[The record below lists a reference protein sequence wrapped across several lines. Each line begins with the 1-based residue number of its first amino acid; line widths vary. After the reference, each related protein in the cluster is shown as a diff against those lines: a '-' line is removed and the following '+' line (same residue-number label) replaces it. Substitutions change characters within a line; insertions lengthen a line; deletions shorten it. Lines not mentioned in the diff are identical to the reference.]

1 MSNTNSA
8 SSSSSSSSVDI
19 NYNNNY
25 YYSLA
30 NNFKTVWP
38 TPLIVPPPW
47 VLLRIFREQSCYLK
61 QISRSDAL
69 QGKID
74 TDRQIFPHFNDVKNS
89 DNHFNELYKTS
100 SITGRKTNIL
110 TSSHFLQNALPYY
123 STNVTDTTQSIVNFT
138 NRNDTEKF
146 SKEMINSANKSD
158 RERGYTCPQCSKCFT
173 SNSGLKQHMH
183 IHASY
188 KPFTCQVCHKAYT
201 QFSNLCR
208 HKRLHKRC
216 RQKPD
221 CLSCGHEFANTYS
234 LLKHQVLTS
243 CGGVALTKSNKMSRN
258 NNTHERNNNSVKE
271 LCNSNCNTSHLKST
285 SYNMKRLTG
294 LKCNKNTR
302 GQKTNKLMTSA
313 KIFCHDDK
321 SSFKASQKIQN
332 NITCFQDGRGVQQ
345 VDQYTNNCNHYLT
358 SFMSRLSETH
368 STNSSVIQY
377 GLQSR
382 IYNLNQN
389 DSNTQNAA
397 YKDGR
402 QTTET
407 SSKKQDYI
415 LDTSRISKDENSLH
429 PLDLS
434 DLSISKK
441 MDDESESHIVPDQM
455 QRIEEKSDFIDT
467 LNASFKSTNKQITES
482 NLKYNHQF
490 TSLEDNS
497 YDEKINYL
505 HEIVNLAMFTAK
517 KYLKVSTKPTDE
529 QAETRKVSEVIEH
542 SNMEHISSGYLNESS
557 SSSSYDLEKLS
568 VIQTNDSNNNNNLI
582 YENHYICS
590 VCYKQFP
597 RAANLN
603 RHIRTHTGEQP
614 YQCPHCDRLFSISS
628 NMQRHVRNIH
638 SRNNLSFK
646 DYKQYN

>member
-8 SSSSSSSSVDI
+8 SSSSSSVDI
-19 NYNNNY
+19 NYNNN
-25 YYSLA
+25 YSLA

-38 TPLIVPPPW
+38 TPLIIPPPW

-61 QISRSDAL
+61 QICKSDNL

-74 TDRQIFPHFNDVKNS
+74 TEKQIFPHFNDMKNN

-100 SITGRKTNIL
+100 SITGRRTNIL

-138 NRNDTEKF
+138 KRNDTEKF
-146 SKEMINSANKSD
+146 SKEMINSANKTD

-243 CGGVALTKSNKMSRN
+243 CGGVALNKSNKNTRN
-258 NNTHERNNNSVKE
+258 INKNERNNNYVKE
-271 LCNSNCNTSHLKST
+271 LCNSNCINSHIKST
-285 SYNMKRLTG
+285 SYNMKHLTG
-294 LKCNKNTR
+294 LKCNKSAR
-302 GQKTNKLMTSA
+302 EQRTNKLTSA

-321 SSFKASQKIQN
+321 SSFKGSREIQN
-332 NITCFQDGRGVQQ
+332 DMTCFQDGRGVQQ
-345 VDQYTNNCNHYLT
+345 VNQYTENCNHYLT
-358 SFMSRLSETH
+358 SFMSRVSEAY

-382 IYNLNQN
+382 INNLNQC
-389 DSNTQNAA
+389 DSNTQNAT

-407 SSKKQDYI
+407 SSKKQDNI
-415 LDTSRISKDENSLH
+415 LDTSKISKDENSLH

-434 DLSISKK
+434 DSSISKK
-441 MDDESESHIVPDQM
+441 MDGENESHIVPDKM

-467 LNASFKSTNKQITES
+467 LNASFKSTNKQIIKS
-482 NLKYNHQF
+482 NLKYNQF

-497 YDEKINYL
+497 YDKKIHYL
-505 HEIVNLAMFTAK
+505 HEIVNLAMCTAK
-517 KYLKVSTKPTDE
+517 KYWTESTKPIDE
-529 QAETRKVSEVIEH
+529 QAETRKVSEVIEPR
-542 SNMEHISSGYLNESS
+542 NMEHISSGYLNESS

-568 VIQTNDSNNNNNLI
+568 VTQTNHNANNNNNLI

-646 DYKQYN
+646 DYKQFN